1 MNCIIIGAGRMGR
14 RHIKVAEIVNLE
26 IVGVVDISQDSLE
39 LVKTECGLRAD
50 LFYINIRDLLKSVI
64 PDCAIISTTADSHAE
79 LTYLLASHGVKF
91 ILVEKPMAV
100 SIEQCLEMI
109 EICAKHGTSLA
120 VNHQMRFMEQ
130 YTIPKKMLWSADF
143 GGFSSMTV
151 TAGNFG
157 FSMNALHYF
166 EAFRFL
172 SDEDPYEVT
181 AWFSDEFVPNP
192 RGVQFEDK
200 AGSIRVTTKS
210 GKRLY
215 MEIGAEQ
222 GHGVQVNYFSR
233 NGYIS
238 IDELSGDMR
247 SVLRE
252 KEYRELPTTRYGMP
266 AEVINTKLK
275 AAEVI
280 DSTAD
285 VLKALIS
292 NENSVNADYG
302 TLAVKV
308 LVAAHESAQ
317 NSNRPVKVSDIQNG
331 EKIFPW
337 A

>member
-1 MNCIIIGAGRMGR
+1 MGR
-14 RHIKVAEIVNLE
+14 RHIKVAEKVNLD

-39 LVKTECGLRAD
+39 LVKTECD
-50 LFYINIRDLLKSVI
+50 LSDEVLYTDLGNLLKSVV
-64 PDCAIISTTADSHAE
+64 PDCAIISTTADSHAD
-79 LTYLLASHGVKF
+79 LTYLLAAHGIKF

-100 SIEQCLEMI
+100 SIEQCLKMVEV
-109 EICAKHGTSLA
+109 CAKNGTSLA

-130 YTIPKKMLWSADF
+130 YTIPKKLLWSSDF

-166 EAFRFL
+166 EAFRFV
-172 SDEDPYEVT
+172 SGEDPYEVT

-192 RGVQFEDK
+192 RGIQFEDK

-215 MEIGAEQ
+215 MEIGADQ

-238 IDELSGDMR
+238 IDELNGEMR

-252 KEYRELPTTRYGMP
+252 EEFRQLPTTRYGMP
-266 AEVINTKLK
+266 AEVRNTKLK

-292 NENSVNADYG
+292 NENSVNADHG

-317 NSNRPVKVSDIQNG
+317 NSNRPVKVSEIQNA
-331 EKIFPW
+331 EKVFPW